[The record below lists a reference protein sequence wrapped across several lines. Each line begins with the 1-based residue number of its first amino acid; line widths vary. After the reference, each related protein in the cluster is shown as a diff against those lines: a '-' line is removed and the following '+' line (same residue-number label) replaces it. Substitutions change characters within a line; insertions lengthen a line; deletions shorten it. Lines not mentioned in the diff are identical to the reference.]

1 MDSRHRNDRVNE
13 LPGEYDMAL
22 KMHEIFGSY
31 CRLKA
36 NMSKEDL
43 KYEILINQDIDWDE
57 VSAIPTLPEFIMYE
71 FRYQLNWKII
81 LFHRPMN
88 KKTIRRFEKYLL
100 DAAETPNII
109 DDLSKILLKN
119 PLVTSEMI
127 NAGFM
132 WVCHN
137 NRPAIVESLLKTS
150 LITSE
155 MINKGFL
162 WVCRNNGP
170 AIVELLL
177 KTTLVTPQMID
188 DEFSYACR
196 NLRLTIVK
204 HLFKTSLVSPH
215 MIDYE
220 FSYACKN
227 NRPTIVELLLK
238 TSLVTSETI
247 DTEFSYACQNNRQ
260 AIIKI
265 LQKYH

>member
-1 MDSRHRNDRVNE
+1 MDSRHRNNRAIE
-13 LPGEYDMAL
+13 LPGEYDMSL
-22 KMHEIFGSY
+22 KLHEIFGSY
-31 CRLKA
+31 CRLRS

-57 VSAIPTLPEFIMYE
+57 VSAISTLPEFIMYE

-88 KKTIRRFEKYLL
+88 KKTIIRFEKYLL

-132 WVCHN
+132 WVCRN

-155 MINKGFL
+155 MINCGFL

-170 AIVELLL
+170 AIVKLLL
-177 KTTLVTPQMID
+177 KTSLVTPQMID

-196 NLRLTIVK
+196 NNRLAI
-204 HLFKTSLVSPH
+204 
-215 MIDYE
+215 I
-220 FSYACKN
+220 
-227 NRPTIVELLLK
+227 ELLLK
-238 TSLVTSETI
+238 TSLVTPKMIESA
-247 DTEFSYACQNNRQ
+247 FSYVCHNKRQ
-260 AIIKI
+260 DVIKI
-265 LQKYH
+265 LQKHH